1 MGIHRHKGFT
11 LLELLVAVVVL
22 GVVLTLGVPSFT
34 QFVQTNR
41 MASGVNDLVATLHS
55 ARTEAVKRKTLAGA
69 NAAVS
74 ICASAD
80 WNTATPSC
88 DAAGNFRDGWIT
100 FADIDGD
107 IVVDA
112 GEQMLAVHGPIANAL
127 VLNALDI
134 NSNPVGQQFFSF
146 GASGFLRA
154 AAPGQPLGNLQ
165 FCDVRGDMDSG
176 GGIAAGRFVLI
187 SPTGRP
193 QIFRMRADVQNP
205 VLNPIGGC

>member
-1 MGIHRHKGFT
+1 MEIHRHKGFT

-22 GVVLTLGVPSFT
+22 GVVLTLGVPAFT

-41 MASGVNDLVATLHS
+41 MASDVNDLIATLHS
-55 ARTEAVKRKTLAGA
+55 ARTEAIKRKTLAGA

-80 WNTATPSC
+80 WNTAAPSC

-112 GEQMLAVHGPIANAL
+112 GDQVLAVHGPVANAL
-127 VLNALDI
+127 VLNVLDI

-146 GASGFLRA
+146 GPGHRA
-154 AAPGQPLGNLQ
+154 ARPRL
-165 FCDVRGDMDSG
+165 RGDRESPRSNG
-176 GGIAAGRFVLI
+176 GDRGPPAL
-187 SPTGRP
+187 
-193 QIFRMRADVQNP
+193 
-205 VLNPIGGC
+205 